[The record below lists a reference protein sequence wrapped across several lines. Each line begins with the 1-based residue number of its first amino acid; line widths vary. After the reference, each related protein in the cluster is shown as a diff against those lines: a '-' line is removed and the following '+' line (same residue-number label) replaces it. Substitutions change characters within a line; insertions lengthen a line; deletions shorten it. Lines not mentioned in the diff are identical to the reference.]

1 MNVYEYELSGL
12 ADTSHDRLIQSK
24 SDEIDWD
31 DKSIP
36 VETASCENPF

>member
-12 ADTSHDRLIQSK
+12 ADISHDQVIQSK

-31 DKSIP
+31 DNSIP
-36 VETASCENPF
+36 VETACENPF